1 MQIDGIKT
9 SIIIILSSSLFT
21 GVKSRGAGGAVDG
34 HYLESQH
41 LPVLEFSGKV
51 V

>member
-21 GVKSRGAGGAVDG
+21 GVKSRGAGGAVAP
-34 HYLESQH
+34 H
-41 LPVLEFSGKV
+41 VLERPHPPV
-51 V
+51 IVLTVTLL